1 MLLLSASV
9 SFTAHVVEPPAPAL
23 LLLLVVVVL
32 QVLVPLLGRG
42 SAEEGGGESSRH
54 NTLDFIR
61 AACCSYVYRTQ
72 PLSVATFWEVQYIN
86 KLQSAKNP

>member
-9 SFTAHVVEPPAPAL
+9 SFTAQVVDPPAP
-23 LLLLVVVVL
+23 VVVMVVVL
-32 QVLVPLLGRG
+32 QWLVPLLGRG
-42 SAEEGGGESSRH
+42 SAEGGESSRH

-61 AACCSYVYRTQ
+61 VACCSYVYRTQ

-86 KLQSAKNP
+86 KLQSNENP